1 MKGRAREIGKE
12 FHAARVDHFCD
23 LSGAGRSH
31 RTRGDPARS
40 GALALERCRLVRTP
54 DRTLGLWSCPACSFD
69 LVGRKRQDKKR
80 FWELES
86 VNLIAGDWCLLG
98 HEADLTDSM
107 IPG

>member
-1 MKGRAREIGKE
+1 
-12 FHAARVDHFCD
+12 
-23 LSGAGRSH
+23 
-31 RTRGDPARS
+31 
-40 GALALERCRLVRTP
+40 
-54 DRTLGLWSCPACSFD
+54 
-69 LVGRKRQDKKR
+69 VGRKRQDKKR